1 MLVQHLVYFI
11 FAQPK
16 QILMSKLIFSLLFF
30 LFFISSAFAQ
40 TREELERQRN
50 QLKKELEETESLLKT
65 NKTKTNENLLQWRL
79 INQKVT
85 LQDRLVNN
93 LNNDLK
99 AINNNLYTIQKEIN
113 HYDRLLDTLRQE
125 YAKSMVYAYKNRS
138 NYDFLNFIFSAD
150 NFNDAMKRIAY
161 LKSYRDYREM
171 QGQNILRTQIYR
183 QKKIDELS
191 KNKKDKSTIITSK
204 SDELKVLE
212 KEEQEKDRIVVAL
225 KKTSYD
231 LGKRVANKKTQ
242 MKKVE
247 NVIAAVIKKARDDA
261 RKEAQAKAAAE
272 ERKRKDAEKA
282 LAAQKAAEEKSRVE
296 AEKKALA
303 ANKTPDAPK
312 TVPETKVV
320 KPVTV
325 VPEVKSV
332 AKAPVAKAPISD
344 LLNSDNL
351 ALNAS
356 FERNKGSLPW
366 PVDRG
371 YPLMHF
377 GRNKMPSGSDLDTK
391 CVTIA
396 CEVGAPVK
404 SIFAGEVV
412 SVMAVD
418 DMVVLTVQHGKYFSS
433 YSNLNGVSLRKGDK
447 VSIGQVVGK
456 ATSNLDGQGIV
467 DFYLS
472 DESKDINPEQ
482 WLRKR

>member
-1 MLVQHLVYFI
+1 MIKHI
-11 FAQPK
+11 SA
-16 QILMSKLIFSLLFF
+16 LFF
-30 LFFISSAFAQ
+30 FILFIGSAFAQ
-40 TREELERQRN
+40 SRDELERQRN
-50 QLKKELEETESLLKT
+50 QLKKELEETEKLLKN
-65 NKTKTNENLLQWRL
+65 NKAKTNENLLQWRL

-99 AINNNLYTIQKEIN
+99 AINNNIYTIQKEIN

-171 QGQNILRTQIYR
+171 QGQNILRTQVYR

-191 KNKKDKSTIITSK
+191 NNKKDKSVIIGSK
-204 SDELKVLE
+204 SNELKVLE
-212 KEEQEKDRIVVAL
+212 KEEQEKDRIVVEL
-225 KKTSYD
+225 KKKSNE
-231 LGKRVANKKTQ
+231 LGKQVSSKKVQ

-247 NVIAAVIKKARDDA
+247 NVIAAAIKKARDDA
-261 RKEAQAKAAAE
+261 RREAQAKAAAE
-272 ERKRKDAEKA
+272 ERKRKEAEKA
-282 LAAQKAAEEKSRVE
+282 LAAKRAADEKSRLE

-303 ANKTPDAPK
+303 ANNKPDAPK
-312 TVPETKVV
+312 TTPETKVV
-320 KPVTV
+320 KPAPVT
-325 VPEVKSV
+325 PEVKAV
-332 AKAPVAKAPISD
+332 TKVPEKKAPISD
-344 LLNSDNL
+344 LLNSDNM

-371 YPLMHF
+371 YPIMHF
-377 GRNKMPSGSDLDTK
+377 GNNKMPSGSDLDTK

-396 CEVGAPVK
+396 CDIGSAVK
-404 SIFAGEVV
+404 SIFAGEVA
-412 SVMAVD
+412 SVASVE
-418 DMVVLTVQHGKYFSS
+418 DMIVVTVQHGKYFAS
-433 YSNLNGVSLRKGDK
+433 YSNLNGVNLRKGDK
-447 VSIGQVVGK
+447 VTIGQVIGK
-456 ATSNLDGQGIV
+456 AGSNLDGQGIV

-472 DESKDINPEQ
+472 DESRDINPEQ